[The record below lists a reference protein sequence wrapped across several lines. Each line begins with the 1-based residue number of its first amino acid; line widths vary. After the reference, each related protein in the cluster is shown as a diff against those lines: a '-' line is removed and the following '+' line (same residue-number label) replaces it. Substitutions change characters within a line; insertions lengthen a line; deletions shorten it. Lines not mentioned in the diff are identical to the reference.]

1 MDEKAWWL
9 ALHLVPGVGRI
20 TFKNLVGYF
29 GHPRDV
35 MQATA
40 RQLMRVS
47 GIGPKI
53 AQAITGFQTARA
65 VERELRA
72 ATTAACQI
80 VTQGDEIV
88 AIQRASRPK
97 RSRRRW

>member
-20 TFKNLVGYF
+20 TFKKLVGYF

-40 RQLMRVS
+40 GQLTRVT

-53 AQAITGFQTARA
+53 AQAITGFQAARA
-65 VERELRA
+65 VEREMRA
-72 ATTAACQI
+72 AKAAGPAT
-80 VTQGDEIV
+80 VPMT
-88 AIQRASRPK
+88 
-97 RSRRRW
+97 RW

>member
-20 TFKNLVGYF
+20 TFKKLVGYF

-35 MQATA
+35 MQATVG
-40 RQLMRVS
+40 QLTRVT

-53 AQAITGFQTARA
+53 AQAITGFQAARWWN
-65 VERELRA
+65 ERFGLQQRQDVRSSHRL
-72 ATTAACQI
+72 TTVIRLC
-80 VTQGDEIV
+80 
-88 AIQRASRPK
+88 
-97 RSRRRW
+97 